1 MALPQPSSAS
11 CPLSA
16 SLASNC
22 RFSKMVHATFL
33 TTSESSMT
41 RQVFML
47 TSNISQP
54 TMAMAQWH
62 RNSPPGKLNAKR

>member
-1 MALPQPSSAS
+1 MWLSSRIASGMALVQPSRAC

-16 SLASNC
+16 SPASNC

-47 TSNISQP
+47 ASKT
-54 TMAMAQWH
+54 
-62 RNSPPGKLNAKR
+62 RN